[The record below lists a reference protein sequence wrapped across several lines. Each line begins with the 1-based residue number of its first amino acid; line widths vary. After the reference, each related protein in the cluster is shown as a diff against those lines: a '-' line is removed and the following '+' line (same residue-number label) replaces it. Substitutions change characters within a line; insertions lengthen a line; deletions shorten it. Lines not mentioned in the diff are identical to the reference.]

1 MSRRFETIYRVKR
14 RDNLGDPE
22 YWNNRLDDVD
32 RRIDANETALQDLD
46 DVAAR
51 VEGVALDRINLVVT
65 PLVQE
70 TIERVKT
77 IPNLFSATAS
87 GTVVIGT
94 GPKMFIV
101 DQTGRSTFAHQGYVR
116 IVPPGDFT
124 RGMLAAVTSYD
135 TATGELDVVVDLA
148 WGSGTFSAWSVA
160 ASLPAETV
168 TPEMIGAVTVEQ
180 MNDAIAEAKSSDQA
194 FAISMAVAL

>member
-1 MSRRFETIYRVKR
+1 MSRRFETLYRVKR
-14 RDNLGDPE
+14 RDNLGDPD
-22 YWNNRLDDVD
+22 YWNTRLDDVD

-46 DVAAR
+46 EVAAR

-77 IPNLFSATAS
+77 IPNLFSAIAS
-87 GTVVIGT
+87 GSIVIGT
-94 GPKMFIV
+94 GPRIFIV
-101 DQTGRSTFAHQGYVR
+101 DVSDRNTFAHQGYVR
-116 IVPPGDFT
+116 IIPPGDFT
-124 RGMLAAVTSYD
+124 RGMLAAVTSYNNQ
-135 TATGELDVVVDLA
+135 TGELDVVVDLA
-148 WGSGTFSAWSVA
+148 WGSGTYSTWSVA

-168 TPEMIGAVTVEQ
+168 TPEMIGAVTRAE
-180 MNDAIAEAKSSDQA
+180 MDEAIAEATGSDNA